1 MNFKLLLLGT
11 VVLNSAI
18 SFAQNGTDRLEF
30 DLKEDYENQKVFSLQ
45 EKGLLIQSTATKA
58 SKGQLEVKN
67 DFYDT
72 NLNLLTSESMFVKER
87 TDIIDSY
94 QTNGINYSLIR
105 NKRDYVAI
113 VIADINNKSVRKI
126 ESEYTDEGTL
136 TEMKV
141 YNDKAIFK
149 SVVHKQNKI
158 VIIDLKSGT
167 AQEVTFKFG
176 DFRRTDIQIEDFQVL
191 DNEVLVFVNAKNSRK
206 SNDLYIASL
215 DLNGSQKEFYKV
227 TDNIEEKLIEVA
239 ATKVGSKYIL
249 TGTYSKTRSDMSQGL
264 FMAEVDNKK
273 LNFIKFYN
281 FIDLKNFTS
290 YMSEKQQRKVERKV
304 ENATDR
310 NKELLLN
317 YFIENHPVKVTADG
331 YIFLGEAF
339 YPTYIVY
346 HNGNS
351 SYTQFDG
358 YFYTHAVIA
367 KFSKTGDLIWDNS
380 FEIKPGYKPM
390 TIKRFISMNEN
401 KEAVDLSFGNLE
413 EIVYKKV
420 DAENGNTL
428 INDTTEII
436 DTKLQGDK
444 IRRSF
449 SEVNYWYG
457 DYFVAFGSQTISNNE
472 KERKRKIFFVNK
484 LTVNK

>member
-11 VVLNSAI
+11 LVLNSAI

-45 EKGLLIQSTATKA
+45 EKGLLIQSTGTKA
-58 SKGQLEVKN
+58 SKGQIEVKN
-67 DFYDT
+67 EFYDT
-72 NLNLLTSESMFVKER
+72 NLNLITSESMFVKER
-87 TDIIDSY
+87 TNIIDSY
-94 QTNGINYSLIR
+94 QKNGINYSLIR
-105 NKRDYVAI
+105 NRRDYVAI
-113 VIADINNKSVRKI
+113 VISDINNKSVTKI

-149 SVVHKQNKI
+149 SEVHKQNKI
-158 VIIDLKSGT
+158 VIIDLKTGS
-167 AQEVTFKFG
+167 AQEVAFKFG
-176 DFRRTDIQIEDFQVL
+176 DFRRTDIKIEDFQVL
-191 DNEVLVFVNAKNSRK
+191 DSEVLVFVNAKNSRK
-206 SNDLYIASL
+206 SSDLYIASL
-215 DLNGSQKEFYKV
+215 DLNGAQKDFYKV

-239 ATKVGSKYIL
+239 ATKVGSKYVL
-249 TGTYSKTRSDMSQGL
+249 TGTYSKTKSDMSQGL
-264 FMAEVDNKK
+264 FMAEVDNKN

-281 FIDLKNFTS
+281 FVDLKNFTS
-290 YMSEKQQRKVERKV
+290 YMSESQQRKVERKA
-304 ENATDR
+304 ENAADK

-339 YPTYIVY
+339 YPTYTVY

-358 YFYTHAVIA
+358 YYYTHAVIA
-367 KFSKTGDLIWDNS
+367 KFNKTGDLLWDNS
-380 FEIKPGYKPM
+380 FEIKPGFKPM

-413 EIVYKKV
+413 EIVYKKI

-428 INDTTEII
+428 INDSTEII
-436 DTKLQGDK
+436 DTKLEGDK

-449 SEVNYWYG
+449 SEVNHWFG
-457 DYFVAFGSQTISNNE
+457 NYFIAFGSQTISNSD
-472 KERKRKIFFVNK
+472 KERKRKIFFINK
-484 LTVNK
+484 LIINK

>member
-1 MNFKLLLLGT
+1 MNFKHLLLGT
-11 VVLNSAI
+11 IVLSSVI
-18 SFAQNGTDRLEF
+18 SFAQSGTDRLEF

-72 NLNLLTSESMFVKER
+72 SLNLLKTESMFVKDR
-87 TDIIDSY
+87 TNIIDSY
-94 QTNGINYSLIR
+94 QKNGINYSLIR

-113 VIADINNKSVRKI
+113 VISDINNQSVKKI

-136 TEMKV
+136 ADMKV

-149 SVVHKQNKI
+149 SVAHKENKI
-158 VIIDLKSGT
+158 IIIDLKTGS
-167 AQEVTFKFG
+167 AQEVAFKFG

-206 SNDLYIASL
+206 SSDLYIASL

-249 TGTYSKTRSDMSQGL
+249 TGTYSKTKSDMSQGL

-290 YMSEKQQRKVERKV
+290 YMTENQQRKVERKA
-304 ENATDR
+304 ENAADR

-317 YFIENHPVKVTADG
+317 YFIENHPVKVTEDG
-331 YIFLGEAF
+331 YVFLGEAY

-346 HNGNS
+346 SNGNS
-351 SYTQFDG
+351 TYTRFDG
-358 YFYTHAVIA
+358 YYYTHAVIA
-367 KFSKTGDLIWDNS
+367 KFNKTGDLLWDNS

-390 TIKRFISMNEN
+390 TVKRFISMNDN

-413 EIVYKKV
+413 EIIYKKI
-420 DAENGNTL
+420 DAKNGNTL

-449 SEVNYWYG
+449 SEVNHWF
-457 DYFVAFGSQTISNNE
+457 DNYFIAFGSQTISNSE

-484 LTVNK
+484 LTINK